1 MQEEKKLIF
10 SQETLDTYFEASLM
24 RGIGLKKLS
33 EKKEKYA
40 SVVVFVLFYLKRFF
54 SNKKPTR
61 DDLTHALDIFLTE
74 PGCWLE
80 DSPENLLE
88 RLVNAGGF
96 EEKEGGHYKILLKV
110 NGQWTI
116 EKAFTYLDEKEFSR
130 DQKRKAIQEALQ
142 EKNRTINS
150 KKVPVSALR
159 DRKFMRLALRKANE
173 ALLNGEIPVGAVLV
187 TEDGEILS
195 ETHNQVL
202 ADKCVTSH
210 AEMLAIQEASKKVGR
225 ERLAGTTLYVT
236 LEPCPMCAA
245 AILHARISR
254 VVWGA
259 EDLKAGAFGGAF
271 DLESRANLNW
281 HVEKKGGVL
290 KKDCE
295 KVLNDFFKAKRTK
308 KKVEL

>member
-1 MQEEKKLIF
+1 MQEEKKLLF
-10 SQETLDTYFEASLM
+10 SQETLDTYFGASLM

-40 SVVVFVLFYLKRFF
+40 SVIVFTLFYLKRFF

-61 DDLTHALDIFLTE
+61 DDLIHALDIFLTE
-74 PGCWLE
+74 EGCWLE
-80 DSPENLLE
+80 DSPENLLGS
-88 RLVNAGGF
+88 LVNAGGF
-96 EEKEGGHYKILLKV
+96 EEKEDGHYKILLKV
-110 NGQWTI
+110 NGQWTK
-116 EKAFTYLDEKEFSR
+116 EKAFTYLDEKELSR
-130 DQKRKAIQEALQ
+130 NQKRKAIQEGLQ

-159 DRKFMRLALRKANE
+159 DRKFMRLALEGAEE

-187 TEDGEILS
+187 GQEGEILS
-195 ETHNQVL
+195 QSHNQVL
-202 ADKCVTSH
+202 ADQCVTSH
-210 AEMLAIQEASKKVGR
+210 AEMLAIKEASKRLGR
-225 ERLAGTTLYVT
+225 ERLTGTTLYVT

-259 EDLKAGAFGGAF
+259 GDLKAGAFGGAF
-271 DLESRANLNW
+271 DMESSANLNW

-290 KKDCE
+290 TNDCE
-295 KVLNDFFKAKRTK
+295 KVLHDFFKGKRTK
-308 KKVEL
+308 KKVEP